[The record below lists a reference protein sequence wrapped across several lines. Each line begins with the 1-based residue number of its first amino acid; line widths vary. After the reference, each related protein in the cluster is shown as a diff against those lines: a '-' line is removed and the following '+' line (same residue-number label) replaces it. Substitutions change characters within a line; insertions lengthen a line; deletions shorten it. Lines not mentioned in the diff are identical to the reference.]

1 MTVLLAAVSVHAAT
15 DYDQSGNDTNVNNRY
30 NLMLDQNN
38 FPGYNLRVYMNSLYP
53 KGYMTQDEVNSLTS
67 LTVSSK
73 NIYNMKGVELLT
85 ALQRLDCQNNPITQ
99 LNLSGCTSLTTLD
112 CSYCSSLTSL
122 NVQGCSA
129 LKTLSVYQNRI
140 TGSGMTTLVNS
151 LPTRS
156 ATDMG
161 TLNVLWDTD
170 EGNAITADQIT
181 VASSKYWLCRQRD
194 NYSWIVLTGYLI
206 GDVNGDGQVN
216 ISDVVLLSNIL
227 LNSDTPPAAAD
238 VNGDGQV
245 NISDVIY
252 LITLV
257 LEN

>member
-1 MTVLLAAVSVHAAT
+1 
-15 DYDQSGNDTNVNNRY
+15 
-30 NLMLDQNN
+30 
-38 FPGYNLRVYMNSLYP
+38 
-53 KGYMTQDEVNSLTS
+53 
-67 LTVSSK
+67 
-73 NIYNMKGVELLT
+73 
-85 ALQRLDCQNNPITQ
+85 
-99 LNLSGCTSLTTLD
+99 
-112 CSYCSSLTSL
+112 
-122 NVQGCSA
+122 
-129 LKTLSVYQNRI
+129 
-140 TGSGMTTLVNS
+140 MTTLVNS

-216 ISDVVLLSNIL
+216 
-227 LNSDTPPAAAD
+227 T
-238 VNGDGQV
+238 
-245 NISDVIY
+245 SDVIY